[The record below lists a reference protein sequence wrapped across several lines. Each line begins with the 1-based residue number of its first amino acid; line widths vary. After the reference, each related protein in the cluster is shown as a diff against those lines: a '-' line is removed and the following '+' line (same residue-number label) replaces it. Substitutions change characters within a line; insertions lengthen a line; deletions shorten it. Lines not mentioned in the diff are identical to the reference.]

1 MKKKKNTNIEVDM
14 IGNNYDFCASVRFSL
29 FWNSLKYKYENNIEV
44 AEFYLYQTLVDEVSS
59 LALALNLDYKL
70 CEALAYVHGFPF
82 CDYGSVGWK
91 VIEDYLSDNHIDIT
105 INQIKCEITK
115 RGIKSVR
122 QSPAND
128 FESYVDEMFSD
139 NHNTKEIQL
148 VCECY
153 KIIKTLQPLK
163 KIDNK
168 RFFQVETEAIT
179 ELKKKALETGEI
191 CAVELSKYIPEDIPQ
206 IDMYLD
212 KEIYQ
217 ELYNT
222 LSEEIKY
229 YNERYT
235 ELSSYEK
242 LICGISAFVNN

>member
-1 MKKKKNTNIEVDM
+1 M

-70 CEALAYVHGFPF
+70 CEALAYVHGFSF
-82 CDYGSVGWK
+82 CDYGYAGWK

-122 QSPAND
+122 QSPAED
-128 FESYVDEMFSD
+128 FFGYVDEMFS
-139 NHNTKEIQL
+139 HTPKTKEVKL
-148 VCECY
+148 VCECHQ
-153 KIIKTLQPLK
+153 IIKALQPLK

-168 RFFQVETEAIT
+168 RFFQIETAAIT
-179 ELKKKALETGEI
+179 KLKQKALETGEI
-191 CAVELSKYIPEDIPQ
+191 CAVELSKYIPEYMPK
-206 IDMYLD
+206 IDGQLD
-212 KEIYQ
+212 KAIYQ

-222 LSEEIKY
+222 LKEEIKY
-229 YNERYT
+229 YNEKYAN
-235 ELSSYEK
+235 LSEYEK
-242 LICGISAFVNN
+242 LICGISAFVSN